1 MTRKKPQL
9 PDEEANVLQ
18 TETENATNEAIGFE
32 DGAEEMENLM
42 LPQTD
47 SEGGASDGIP
57 ADGKESAYDQSENPQ
72 TDSQNDVNEAET
84 TIGPESEPL
93 SKPARKRKTPAK
105 KNESDT
111 EATPKPKAKASAPKR
126 TRKAASIRMIQE
138 IVSIDDV
145 RSVETDEDKAKN
157 DLLDLT
163 ESMKAGKIL
172 TGTVHGVERTADDA
186 VAVIYHGAYKVIIPT
201 YEAIVPPSNYRDIP
215 KAEVHEYLL
224 TKRLGAEFDYIVKGI
239 DTEAR
244 VAVASRIEAMKIKR
258 KWHYY
263 DIEKEAGRFLY
274 EGVIA
279 EARVVSAIR
288 TGIFVDLFGVETFIP
303 LRELDYQRLMDAS
316 LHFSPGQRVLVKV
329 LTIDRKDRNNIQVTA
344 SVKQTTE
351 NPCIAAIR
359 KYTVGDKYVG
369 TVSMIDTNGVFVAL
383 DGGIDCLCS
392 YPKRGRPPR
401 GARVTVLIRGK
412 DMTANRIW
420 GVITHIAIAR

>member
-1 MTRKKPQL
+1 MTKKKTPL
-9 PDEEANVLQ
+9 PDEEATVLH
-18 TETENATNEAIGFE
+18 TETENSITEAIGSE
-32 DGAEEMENLM
+32 DGVDEMEKLM
-42 LPQTD
+42 LPETD
-47 SEGGASDGIP
+47 SEKDESDGIP
-57 ADGKESAYDQSENPQ
+57 ADGPESRDDHSVLPQ
-72 TDSQNDVNEAET
+72 TDSQNEASEAEA
-84 TIGPESEPL
+84 TIAQGDAPA
-93 SKPARKRKTPAK
+93 KPARKRKAPAK
-105 KNESDT
+105 KSESDT
-111 EATPKPKAKASAPKR
+111 ERKEKPEAKAPAAKKP
-126 TRKAASIRMIQE
+126 RKSSPAIRMIHE

-163 ESMKAGKIL
+163 ESLKAGKIL

>member
-1 MTRKKPQL
+1 MTKKKTPL
-9 PDEEANVLQ
+9 PEEEAATVLH
-18 TETENATNEAIGFE
+18 TETENPSTEAIGSE
-32 DGAEEMENLM
+32 DGVDAMEKLM
-42 LPQTD
+42 LPETD
-47 SEGGASDGIP
+47 SEPNATDSIP
-57 ADGKESAYDQSENPQ
+57 ADGTVSQDDQSALPQ
-72 TDSQNDVNEAET
+72 TDSQNEPPEAET
-84 TIGPESEPL
+84 TIAQGDAPA
-93 SKPARKRKTPAK
+93 KPARKRKSSAK
-105 KNESDT
+105 KSESDT
-111 EATPKPKAKASAPKR
+111 ESKEEPEAKAPTKR
-126 TRKAASIRMIQE
+126 TRKSSPAIRMIHE

-163 ESMKAGKIL
+163 ESLKAGKIL

-201 YEAIVPPSNYRDIP
+201 KEAIAPPSNYRDLP

-239 DTEAR
+239 DPEAR

-316 LHFSPGQRVLVKV
+316 LYFSPGQRVLVKV

-412 DMTANRIW
+412 DMKSNRIW
-420 GVITHIAIAR
+420 GVITHISIAR

>member
-1 MTRKKPQL
+1 MTRKKQQL

-18 TETENATNEAIGFE
+18 TETENATNEAIGSE

-111 EATPKPKAKASAPKR
+111 EAAPKPEAKASAPKR

>member
-18 TETENATNEAIGFE
+18 TQTENATNEAIGSE

-111 EATPKPKAKASAPKR
+111 ETAPKPDAKASAPKR

-344 SVKQTTE
+344 SVKKTTE

>member
-18 TETENATNEAIGFE
+18 TQTENATNEAIGSE

-111 EATPKPKAKASAPKR
+111 ETAPKPDAKASVTKR

>member
-9 PDEEANVLQ
+9 LDEEANVLH
-18 TETENATNEAIGFE
+18 TEVENATNEAIGSE

-42 LPQTD
+42 LSQTD
-47 SEGGASDGIP
+47 SESASSDGNP
-57 ADGKESAYDQSENPQ
+57 ADGTESANDQSEKNQ
-72 TDSQNDVNEAET
+72 TDSQNEVKEAEA
-84 TIGPESEPL
+84 TIGPEGELP
-93 SKPARKRKTPAK
+93 SKPARKRKASVK
-105 KNESDT
+105 KNESDA
-111 EATPKPKAKASAPKR
+111 EATPKSEAKASAPKR
-126 TRKAASIRMIQE
+126 TRKSTSIRMIQE

-224 TKRLGAEFDYIVKGI
+224 AKRLGAEFDYIVKGI

>member
-18 TETENATNEAIGFE
+18 TETENATNEAIGSE

-84 TIGPESEPL
+84 TIGSESEPL

-111 EATPKPKAKASAPKR
+111 ETAPKPDAKASVTKR

>member
-18 TETENATNEAIGFE
+18 TETENATIEAIGSE

-57 ADGKESAYDQSENPQ
+57 ADGKDSAYDQSENPQ

-111 EATPKPKAKASAPKR
+111 EAAPKPEAKASATKR

-263 DIEKEAGRFLY
+263 DIEKETGRFLY

>member
-18 TETENATNEAIGFE
+18 TQTENATNEAIGSE

-93 SKPARKRKTPAK
+93 FKPARKRKTPAK

-111 EATPKPKAKASAPKR
+111 ETAPKPDAKASVTKR

>member
-18 TETENATNEAIGFE
+18 TETENATIEAIGSE

-111 EATPKPKAKASAPKR
+111 EAAPKPDAKASAPKR

>member
-18 TETENATNEAIGFE
+18 TETENATNEAIRSE

-111 EATPKPKAKASAPKR
+111 ETAPKPDAKASVTKR

>member
-1 MTRKKPQL
+1 MTRKKAQL

-18 TETENATNEAIGFE
+18 TETENATNEAIGSE

-111 EATPKPKAKASAPKR
+111 ETAPKPDAKASVTKR
-126 TRKAASIRMIQE
+126 TRKAASIRMIHE

>member
-1 MTRKKPQL
+1 MAKKKIEL
-9 PDEEANVLQ
+9 PREE
-18 TETENATNEAIGFE
+18 ENALHTDMENPTCTVSGSE
-32 DGAEEMENLM
+32 DGAEEMKNDALCQTDSKPVANDAFPADGPADTGDQTEK
-42 LPQTD
+42 PQTD
-47 SEGGASDGIP
+47 SEQA
-57 ADGKESAYDQSENPQ
+57 AEM
-72 TDSQNDVNEAET
+72 TEAAIEA
-84 TIGPESEPL
+84 PE
-93 SKPARKRKTPAK
+93 KPKRKRKTAEK
-105 KNESDT
+105 KSES
-111 EATPKPKAKASAPKR
+111 EEEPKPPAEKAPKSK
-126 TRKAASIRMIQE
+126 KARPIRVIQE

-145 RSVETDEDKAKN
+145 RTVETDEDREKN

-163 ESMKAGKIL
+163 ESLKAGRIL
-172 TGTVHGVERTADDA
+172 TGTVHGVEKTSHDA
-186 VAVIYHGAYKVIIPT
+186 VAVIYHGAYKVIIPAM
-201 YEAIVPPSNYRDIP
+201 EAVKKPEDYHGIP
-215 KAEVHEYLL
+215 EAEVHQYLL
-224 TKRLGAEFDYIVKGI
+224 TRRLGAEFDYIVKGI
-239 DTEAR
+239 DTEAKI
-244 VAVASRIEAMKIKR
+244 AVASRLEAMKVKR

-263 DIEKEAGRFLY
+263 DIEREEGRFLY

-329 LTIDRKDRNNIQVTA
+329 LSIDRKDRNNIQVVA

-383 DGGIDCLCS
+383 DGGIDCLCTHH
-392 YPKRGRPPR
+392 KRGRPPR

-412 DMTANRIW
+412 DMTSNRVW
-420 GVITHIAIAR
+420 GVITHIAVAR

>member
-1 MTRKKPQL
+1 MTKKKTPL
-9 PDEEANVLQ
+9 PEEEAATVLH
-18 TETENATNEAIGFE
+18 TETENPSTEAIGSE
-32 DGAEEMENLM
+32 DGVDAMEKLM
-42 LPQTD
+42 LPETD
-47 SEGGASDGIP
+47 SEPNASDSIP
-57 ADGKESAYDQSENPQ
+57 ADGPVSRDDQSAPPQ
-72 TDSQNDVNEAET
+72 TDSQNEPSEAEA
-84 TIGPESEPL
+84 TIAQGDAPA
-93 SKPARKRKTPAK
+93 KPARKRKAPAK
-105 KNESDT
+105 QSESDT
-111 EATPKPKAKASAPKR
+111 ESKEEPEAKAPTKR
-126 TRKAASIRMIQE
+126 TRKSSPAIRMIHE

-163 ESMKAGKIL
+163 ESLKAGKIL

-201 YEAIVPPSNYRDIP
+201 KEAIAPPSNYRDLP

-239 DTEAR
+239 DPEAR

-288 TGIFVDLFGVETFIP
+288 TGIFVDLFGVEVFIP
-303 LRELDYQRLMDAS
+303 LRELSYQRMMDAS
-316 LHFSPGQRVLVKV
+316 YYFQTGQRVLVKV
-329 LTIDRKDRNNIQVTA
+329 LTLDRSDRNNIQVTA

-351 NPCIAAIR
+351 NPCEKAIR
-359 KYTVGDKYVG
+359 KFTVGNKYVG

-383 DGGIDCLCS
+383 DGGIDCLCA
-392 YPKRGRPPR
+392 YPKRTRPPR
-401 GARVTVLIRGK
+401 GARVTVLIRGI
-412 DMTANRIW
+412 NREVNRVW
-420 GVITHIAIAR
+420 GVIVHTAFIR

>member
-18 TETENATNEAIGFE
+18 TETENATNEAIGSE

-111 EATPKPKAKASAPKR
+111 ETAPKPDAKASVTKR

>member
-18 TETENATNEAIGFE
+18 TETENATNEAIGSE

-84 TIGPESEPL
+84 TIGPESEPF

-111 EATPKPKAKASAPKR
+111 EATPKPEAKASAPKR

>member
-18 TETENATNEAIGFE
+18 TETENATNEAIGSE

-111 EATPKPKAKASAPKR
+111 ETAPKPDAKASVTKR

-420 GVITHIAIAR
+420 GVITHIALAR

>member
-18 TETENATNEAIGFE
+18 TETENAINEAIGSE

-84 TIGPESEPL
+84 TIEPESEPL

-111 EATPKPKAKASAPKR
+111 EAAPKPEAKASAPKR

>member
-9 PDEEANVLQ
+9 PDEEANVFQ
-18 TETENATNEAIGFE
+18 TETENATNEAIGSE

-47 SEGGASDGIP
+47 SAGGASDGIP

-111 EATPKPKAKASAPKR
+111 EAAPKPEAKASAPKR

>member
-9 PDEEANVLQ
+9 LDEEANVLQ
-18 TETENATNEAIGFE
+18 TETENATNEAIGSE

-47 SEGGASDGIP
+47 SEGGALDGIP

-111 EATPKPKAKASAPKR
+111 ETAPKPDAKASAPKR

>member
-18 TETENATNEAIGFE
+18 TETENATNEAIGSE

-111 EATPKPKAKASAPKR
+111 ETAPKPDAKASVTKR

-215 KAEVHEYLL
+215 KAEVNEYLL

>member
-18 TETENATNEAIGFE
+18 TETENATNEAIGSE

-47 SEGGASDGIP
+47 SDGGASDGIP

-111 EATPKPKAKASAPKR
+111 EAAPKPEAKASAPKR